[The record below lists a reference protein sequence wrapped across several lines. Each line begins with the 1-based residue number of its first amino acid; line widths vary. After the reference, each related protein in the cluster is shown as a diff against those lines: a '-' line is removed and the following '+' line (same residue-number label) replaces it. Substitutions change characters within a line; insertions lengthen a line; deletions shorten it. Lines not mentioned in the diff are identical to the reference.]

1 MSTPKFCYHCG
12 KFHPEAEMRQ
22 IFTKGGNRWRC
33 IKSIQAIKKIAAER
47 DAFGKRVSAANTEMQ
62 SLNNR
67 PLAIGSHS
75 QSMSPGYPKIS
86 VRPSYHCIYPKK

>member
-33 IKSIQAIKKIAAER
+33 IKSIQAIKKTAAER
-47 DAFGKRVSAANTEMQ
+47 DDFGKRVSAANTEMQ
-62 SLNNR
+62 SLKAKSQALNNDR
-67 PLAIGSHS
+67 
-75 QSMSPGYPKIS
+75 
-86 VRPSYHCIYPKK
+86 